1 LVIDYSKI
9 ECDQEVSELLD
20 SKRLLFKRQ
29 HQITVRGI
37 PVDPGAEDINNPT
50 KGMAWSLIRNQW
62 VRGNEPTPS
71 SEPYDRTELMRL
83 LKIWHKIIGSAQRSN
98 DLQILKQVLK
108 LLKKYRKLAL
118 NTPEQEYSLAN
129 LVYKSLRNDQ
139 TINKL
144 QQQIFD
150 LTDQKLS
157 LK

>member
-1 LVIDYSKI
+1 
-9 ECDQEVSELLD
+9 
-20 SKRLLFKRQ
+20 
-29 HQITVRGI
+29 
-37 PVDPGAEDINNPT
+37 
-50 KGMAWSLIRNQW
+50 
-62 VRGNEPTPS
+62 
-71 SEPYDRTELMRL
+71 
-83 LKIWHKIIGSAQRSN
+83 
-98 DLQILKQVLK
+98 
-108 LLKKYRKLAL
+108 L